1 MAVDASASPPC
12 FIERIIMK
20 IQSLLHGIDQLSKS
34 VGHAFAW
41 CIVILILGTSYE
53 VFVRYILDDPTGWAF
68 DMSSIL
74 YGGLFLMAGA
84 YALSR
89 GSHVRGDIF
98 YRLMPT
104 RVQAGIEL
112 VLFIIFFYPGILA
125 LMYSGWS
132 YAMDSVRIH
141 EVSVNSPIGVPI
153 WQLKLVIPAAGFL
166 LAVQGIAEILR
177 CIICIPTG
185 EWPERLHDVE
195 EMETA
200 ALLAAAKA
208 EEVNYQAVI
217 SGETK

>member
-1 MAVDASASPPC
+1 
-12 FIERIIMK
+12 MK

-41 CIVILILGTSYE
+41 CIVVLALGTSYE
-53 VFVRYILDDPTGWAF
+53 VFVRYVLDDPTGWAF

-74 YGGLFLMAGA
+74 YGALFLMSGA

-89 GSHVRGDIF
+89 GAHVRGDIF
-98 YRLMPT
+98 FRLMPN

-112 VLFIIFFYPGILA
+112 VLFITFFYPGILA
-125 LMYSGWS
+125 LMYAGWS
-132 YAMDSVRIH
+132 YSMDSVRIH

-153 WQLKLVIPAAGFL
+153 WQLKLIIPAAATL
-166 LAVQGIAEILR
+166 LAIQGIAEVLR
-177 CIICIPTG
+177 CIICLRSG

-200 ALLAAAKA
+200 ILHMTEDEKRMGHDIALP
-208 EEVNYQAVI
+208 
-217 SGETK
+217 GESK

>member
-1 MAVDASASPPC
+1 
-12 FIERIIMK
+12 MK

-177 CIICIPTG
+177 CIICIRTG

-208 EEVNYQAVI
+208 EEVNYQAVV
-217 SGETK
+217 SGEHK